1 MTNSGNS
8 SLADDEALLHG
19 AVRAAGALALSFFGS
34 GIVGRQKAD
43 NTPVSDA
50 DLEVNRMLHAS
61 LKGPRPD
68 YGWLSEESIDDPS
81 RLDAARVWIV
91 DPIDGTRAFLAG
103 TPEWTIA
110 VALAEHGKPVLAAV
124 FNPATAE
131 MFTARR
137 GHGAFLNGKPI
148 SVTAHEGIEGARMI
162 ATKGFFKHKIW
173 TAPWPDTQTIWV
185 NSIAYRLALIAA
197 GRADATLSL
206 TGKSEWDIAAA
217 ALLVEEAAGQVTD
230 ATGAPLTYNQPTPRM
245 NGLVAAAPKLHELLV
260 ARTKPVAAK
269 EI

>member
-50 DLEVNRMLHAS
+50 DLEVNRLLHAS

-68 YGWLSEESIDDPS
+68 YGWLSEESVDDPS

-110 VALAEHGKPVLAAV
+110 VALVEHGKPVLAAV

-137 GHGAFLNGKPI
+137 GCGAFLNGEPI
-148 SVTAHEGIEGARMI
+148 SVTTHEGIEGARMI
-162 ATKGFFKHKIW
+162 ATKG
-173 TAPWPDTQTIWV
+173 D
-185 NSIAYRLALIAA
+185 R
-197 GRADATLSL
+197 
-206 TGKSEWDIAAA
+206 KS
-217 ALLVEEAAGQVTD
+217 VV
-230 ATGAPLTYNQPTPRM
+230 
-245 NGLVAAAPKLHELLV
+245 
-260 ARTKPVAAK
+260 
-269 EI
+269 

>member
-1 MTNSGNS
+1 MADSRDD
-8 SLADDEALLHG
+8 SLAEDEALLTG
-19 AVRAAGALALSFFGS
+19 AVRAAGALALSYFRNGV
-34 GIVGRQKAD
+34 VGRNKAD

-50 DLEVNRMLHAS
+50 DLAVDEMLRER
-61 LKGPRPD
+61 LVGERPD
-68 YGWLSEESIDDPS
+68 YGWLSEESVDNPS
-81 RLDAARVWIV
+81 RLDALRVWIV

-110 VALAEHGKPVLAAV
+110 AALVENCEPVLAAV

-137 GHGAFLNGKPI
+137 GGGAYLNGVPI
-148 SVTAHEGIEGARMI
+148 SVTMPDEITGCRMI

-173 TAPWPDTQTIWV
+173 AAPWPHTENTWF

-217 ALLVEEAAGQVTD
+217 ALLVEEAGGRITD
-230 ATGAPLTYNQPTPRM
+230 AAGAALTFNKPSPRM
-245 NGLVAAAPKLHELLV
+245 NGLVAAAPKLHHLLV